1 MASPW
6 EFLARLVS
14 PGRGRKRENGSTD
27 IATPDALAIAA
38 PTGTHAEES
47 VNGADRPAREE
58 RRDQSAAIS
67 AETVRSET
75 AVRDDR
81 DEADREDARIVEAA
95 DPALSGGTG
104 IDVTAAHDATEV
116 NRDVEVVSHKRRSR
130 GKAVAIGNVSEV
142 CQVIHTA
149 DEVNLDEEIMVLRSQ
164 LAGKLRLQNAQLRKR
179 LERFD
184 RRSIAT
190 LCPSEQD

>member
-6 EFLARLVS
+6 KFLARLVS
-14 PGRGRKRENGSTD
+14 PGRERKRESGSTD
-27 IATPDALAIAA
+27 EATPDALAIAA
-38 PTGTHAEES
+38 PTGTPTEES
-47 VNGADRPAREE
+47 VNGADRPGREE

-67 AETVRSET
+67 AETVRSE
-75 AVRDDR
+75 VRDDR
-81 DEADREDARIVEAA
+81 DDVDREDAKIMEAA

-104 IDVTAAHDATEV
+104 IDVTAAHDATEA

-184 RRSIAT
+184 RRDIAT
-190 LCPSEQD
+190 LCPFEQD